1 MLPAYIPLIE
11 KYSLDLLELCEDSE
25 KLAKELVSTW
35 LNKYM
40 FKEAAILHLN
50 HLPCLPEPQD
60 KFSMIM

>member
-40 FKEAAILHLN
+40 FKEAAIVHLN
-50 HLPCLPEPQD
+50 RLPCLPEPQN
-60 KFSMIM
+60 KFSTIM